1 MFRFFLLISSL
12 LFALSA
18 ENKLRGSILSSSK
31 DGWPEFSNFLEKFEK
46 NMRILKSSRLV
57 SKYLEPT

>member
-1 MFRFFLLISSL
+1 MFRYFLLISSL

-31 DGWPEFSNFLEKFEK
+31 DGWPEFGNFLEKFEK
-46 NMRILKSSRLV
+46 SCNFKSFS
-57 SKYLEPT
+57 LEKK